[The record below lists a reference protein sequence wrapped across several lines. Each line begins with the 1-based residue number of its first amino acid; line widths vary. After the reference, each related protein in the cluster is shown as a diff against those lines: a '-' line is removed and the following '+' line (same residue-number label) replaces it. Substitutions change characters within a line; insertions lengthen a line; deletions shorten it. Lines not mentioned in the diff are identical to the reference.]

1 MQTRYYYAGEPA
13 ELVRISPGINTVV
26 YLIQVANGLVSTCL
40 MDRRFRIEKPSY
52 KPRPDFR
59 PAHLRR
65 A

>member
-26 YLIQVANGLVSTCL
+26 YLIQVADALVSTCL
-40 MDRRFRIEKPSY
+40 LDRRFRIEKPRY
-52 KPRPDFR
+52 APRTDFR